1 MAGKDNGMV
10 KTVRFT
16 LSAKGI
22 CDVKNITREVSDAV
36 AASGMTDGIATVF
49 IPGATAGVTTIEFEP
64 GAVRDFQDFME
75 RSIPSD
81 GDYRHNE
88 RWGDGNGFSHVRAAS
103 LGPSLTVPFRNREL
117 LLGTWQQIV
126 VADFDN
132 VPRQRSV
139 ILQILGEGSE
149 E

>member
-1 MAGKDNGMV
+1 MV
-10 KTVRFT
+10 KTVSFVVST
-16 LSAKGI
+16 KGI
-22 CDVKNITREVSDAV
+22 CDLKEITRQV
-36 AASGMTDGIATVF
+36 AEAINDSGMTDGIVTIF
-49 IPGATAGVTTIEFEP
+49 IAGATAGVTTIEFEP

-81 GDYRHNE
+81 GVYRHNE

-103 LGPSLTVPFRNREL
+103 LGPSLTVPFRGREL

-132 VPRQRSV
+132 VPRERKI
-139 ILQILGEGSE
+139 ILQILGE
-149 E
+149 

>member
-1 MAGKDNGMV
+1 MV

-22 CDVKNITREVSDAV
+22 CDVKNITREVSNAV
-36 AASGMTDGIATVF
+36 AASGMTDGIVTVF

-64 GAVRDFQDFME
+64 GAVHDFQDFME

-88 RWGDGNGFSHVRAAS
+88 RWGDGNGFSHVRAAL
-103 LGPSLTVPFRNREL
+103 LGPSMVLPVTQGRLET
-117 LLGTWQQIV
+117 GTWQQV
-126 VADFDN
+126 VLCDFDN
-132 VPRQRSV
+132 RPRTRR
-139 ILQILGEGSE
+139 IHLQVMGS
-149 E
+149 

>member
-1 MAGKDNGMV
+1 MV
-10 KTVRFT
+10 KTFSFVIST
-16 LSAKGI
+16 KGMCDLKEITGEVAEAINESA
-22 CDVKNITREVSDAV
+22 
-36 AASGMTDGIATVF
+36 MTDGIVTVF
-49 IPGATAGVTTIEFEP
+49 IAGATAGVTTIEFEP

-81 GDYRHNE
+81 GVYRHNE

-103 LGPSLTVPFRNREL
+103 LGPSLTVPFRGREL

-132 VPRQRSV
+132 VPRERKV
-139 ILQILGEGSE
+139 ILQILGE
-149 E
+149 